1 MKLLLI
7 EDNNYKVEQLQKFL
21 VETFSSI
28 SLEIRK
34 SYHSGLKEL
43 LMASDNY
50 DLVLLD
56 ISMPT
61 YDIKA
66 GEPGG
71 DPMPLAGKL
80 LLNEMYLR
88 DIKTKVI
95 VVTMYESFV
104 DGTKLSALD
113 LQLKREFRDNYRG
126 FVYFSPGN
134 TNWKEA
140 LLDKIKEVI

>member
-1 MKLLLI
+1 MNLLLI
-7 EDNNYKVEQLQKFL
+7 EDNNYKIEQLQTFL
-21 VETFSSI
+21 NDQFLSIKIETK
-28 SLEIRK
+28 K

-43 LMASDNY
+43 LLNNIY

-61 YDIKA
+61 YDIKP

-113 LQLKREFRDNYRG
+113 KQLHREFSENYKG

-134 TNWKEA
+134 TNWKEN
-140 LLDKIKEVI
+140 LLTKIHEVI